1 MVSSVAQR
9 KNRDWFVRRIARRL
23 IGLKWRKGEE
33 RAIDNLVTKVTGA
46 GCWDLLHFLLYFVR
60 WEAIGGLVS
69 EFSDLF
75 HLPLS
80 SLQYHP
86 VVITVV

>member
-1 MVSSVAQR
+1 MGW
-9 KNRDWFVRRIARRL
+9 NGERD
-23 IGLKWRKGEE
+23 GE
-33 RAIDNLVTKVTGA
+33 RAIGNLVTKVTGA

-60 WEAIGGLVS
+60 WEGIGGLVS

-80 SLQYHP
+80 SLHYHP